1 MMAIVKGI
9 SDPSAEIWIRAFSCG
24 KPDTTFAGKCSL
36 ARVYEMRIRNQRVKV
51 PLGSGAGNGAADCCG
66 VCAEGADGAD

>member
-24 KPDTTFAGKCSL
+24 KPDTTLPEKALWRPSMK
-36 ARVYEMRIRNQRVKV
+36 
-51 PLGSGAGNGAADCCG
+51 
-66 VCAEGADGAD
+66 